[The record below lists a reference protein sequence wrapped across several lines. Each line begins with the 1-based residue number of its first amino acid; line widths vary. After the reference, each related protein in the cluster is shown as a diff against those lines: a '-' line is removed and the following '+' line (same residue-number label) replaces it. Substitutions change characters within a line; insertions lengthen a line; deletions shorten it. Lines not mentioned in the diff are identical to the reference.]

1 MGRLEMDKNA
11 RTIQIYLPDGNA
23 KGIRIATMTRRDI
36 QAILIPRLLLEKAAA
51 IPELQNVS
59 LYFLFGE
66 DEDGKE
72 KVYIGEAENG
82 LTRLK
87 DHNKNKDFW
96 NYAILIVSDSVK
108 NQYTKT
114 DVSFFENH
122 SLEIAK
128 ATKRYELENANSGRK
143 GFIQEWRKADLLNDF
158 EIINL
163 LLTTLGFPVFE
174 QKIETDKIENNEEI
188 FYCEGRGV
196 VGKGEMTEEGFV
208 VFEGSTMALKPV
220 PSFTKLARVVSL
232 EKDGYI
238 KREKETFVFLKDC
251 IFASP
256 SAAAGIVLQRRS
268 NGWEMWKNE
277 SGRTL
282 NEVKRANV
290 N

>member
-1 MGRLEMDKNA
+1 MNKNA

-36 QAILIPRLLLEKAAA
+36 QAILIPRLLLNKAAE
-51 IPELQNVS
+51 INELQNVS

-66 DEDGKE
+66 DEEGKE

-96 NYAILIVSDSVK
+96 NYAVLIVSDNIK

-122 SLEIAK
+122 SIEIAK
-128 ATKRYELENANSGRK
+128 ATKRYELENGNSGRK

-163 LLTTLGFPVFE
+163 LLTTLGFPIFE
-174 QKIETDKIENNEEI
+174 QKIEAGKIGNNEEI
-188 FYCEGRGV
+188 FYCIGRGAEA
-196 VGKGEMTEEGFV
+196 KGEMTEEGFV

-220 PSFTKLARVVSL
+220 PSFIQIDRVILL
-232 EKDGYI
+232 EKEGYI
-238 KREKETFVFLKDC
+238 KREKSMFVFIKDC
-251 IFASP
+251 LFASP

-268 NGWEMWKNE
+268 NGWEVWKNE
-277 SGRTL
+277 SGKTL
-282 NEVKRANV
+282 NEIKRANI